1 MSVRILHTS
10 HSKLNTPHSKWRYMK
25 NSGFPKNSGA
35 GKKRAVFA
43 VAAVALIAALWLM
56 AGGGKS
62 AENAQSRLVTV
73 KRGDIE
79 EVVTAQGKLEPKEY
93 VDVGTQVSGQLKTL
107 HVDIGNNVT
116 KGDLLAEIDPRIY
129 ESRVEADNAQL
140 KSLEAQLAELEVNLD
155 LVRKQHSR
163 NETLIKTNA
172 ISKDAFDISVAAVKS
187 AQAKVNTQKA
197 QIEQTQSTLK
207 GDITNLGYTK
217 IYAPMTATV
226 VTLPARAGQT
236 LNASQTAPTLMQLA
250 NLDVMTIRAQVA
262 EADISRLK
270 EGMGV
275 HFTTLGSLEK
285 KWDAKVRQILPS
297 PEVINDV
304 VLYDVLIDVDNHE
317 RLLMNGMSTQV
328 FFELGSARDVL
339 VIPVEALGKRE
350 EKEDSEAGQGYKVK
364 IKGEKPTL
372 VHVGLMD
379 RTNAEIRDGLNEGD
393 EVVIPAKQQAA
404 SGNKRQGGGRMG
416 GGPRL

>member
-1 MSVRILHTS
+1 
-10 HSKLNTPHSKWRYMK
+10 MK
-25 NSGFPKNSGA
+25 NSGILKNSGT
-35 GKKRAVFA
+35 GKKRIFYAL
-43 VAAVALIAALWLM
+43 AAALLIAAIWSI
-56 AGGGKS
+56 AGSKD
-62 AENAQSRLVTV
+62 EKKNAQAHTVTV

-79 EVVTAQGKLEPKEY
+79 EIVTAQGKLEPKEY

-107 HVDIGNNVT
+107 HVDIGDNVT

-129 ESRVEADNAQL
+129 EARVDADNAQL
-140 KSLEAQLAELEVNLD
+140 KSLKAQLAEQEVNLE
-155 LVRKQHSR
+155 LTRKQHAR

-250 NLDVMTIRAQVA
+250 NLDIMTIRAQVA
-262 EADISRLK
+262 EADITRLK
-270 EGMGV
+270 EGMEV
-275 HFTTLGSLEK
+275 HFTTLGALEK

-317 RLLMNGMSTQV
+317 RQLMNGMSTQV
-328 FFELGSARDVL
+328 FFELGSAENVL
-339 VIPVEALGKRE
+339 IIPVEALGKRE
-350 EKEDSEAGQGYKVK
+350 AKEDSEAGLGYMVRL
-364 IKGEKPTL
+364 KGGKTVL
-372 VHVGLMD
+372 THVGLMD
-379 RTNAEIRDGLNEGD
+379 RANVEIRDGLSEGD
-393 EVVIPAKQQAA
+393 EVLITTRQPQA
-404 SGNKRQGGGRMG
+404 SGNKKQAGGRPGGMG